1 MDDKKL
7 ITDFNDDEDLIFNH
21 EFVEEMNEIKKE
33 TPISF
38 TEYNDLFDDELES
51 IIGIAQAGYTDDVV
65 QLKKDSRRF

>member
-51 IIGIAQAGYTDDVV
+51 IIV
-65 QLKKDSRRF
+65 

>member
-1 MDDKKL
+1 MDGKKL
-7 ITDFNDDEDLIFNH
+7 IADFNDDEDLIFNH

-51 IIGIAQAGYTDDVV
+51 IIGIAQEDYTDDVV

>member
-7 ITDFNDDEDLIFNH
+7 ITDYNDDEDLIFNH